1 MKKYGALY
9 DLIKSLSKSE
19 KRFIKIYAT
28 PYARGDKNNYIKLFN
43 FIDALK
49 KYDEGKLSKIIKSA
63 SFTGNL
69 SSMKNYLY
77 YLVLDCLDIYHKD
90 SSVDRV
96 MSKYVNIARVL
107 SEKGLDEQ
115 SNRIIKKAKK
125 LSKEHN
131 RFGNIVALNSIQ
143 QITAFTREDVSR
155 DDIQA
160 YYQESISAMK
170 NMRIKLRYKITYEE
184 LWIKRLRVGLVTDP
198 DEKRLLK
205 FTYNTSFLNKQPDS
219 NSFDVT
225 MYYLLSKIEYYRIL
239 FNRQKGA
246 PLIRK
251 LIALFENNIDEIEDN
266 ITQYIYTLN
275 VFITERVYGTDRMEA
290 NEVLKKIISAPAF
303 LKKKTA
309 PRHISMQIF
318 RLYYPLVFHIAL
330 VFRDY
335 ESAFPYIQKYEMER
349 NRLEN
354 KFSSSFH
361 YCIQA
366 NIACVYFGAGDYK
379 RALRC
384 CNEVINESVK
394 FRQDIMC
401 GMYILNLLI
410 HYELGNRII
419 LPGLLKS
426 AYNYLQKIKR
436 NDPVLLVLLNHIHL
450 LLLDTSNAEQSLV
463 FIQLRREILLIHK
476 RQEANIFDELD
487 LFGWIDK
494 NVERLSLSLTLPE
507 K

>member
-1 MKKYGALY
+1 MKKSGALY
-9 DLIKSLSKSE
+9 DLIKSLTKSE

-49 KYDEGKLSKIIKSA
+49 KYDEGNVSKMIKSA

-107 SEKGLDEQ
+107 SEKGLNEQ
-115 SNRIIKKAKK
+115 SNKIIKKAKK
-125 LSKEHN
+125 LSEEHN

-143 QITAFTREDVSR
+143 KITAFTREDVSR

-170 NMRIKLRYKITYEE
+170 NMRIKLIYRITYEE
-184 LWIKRLRVGLVTDP
+184 LWIKRLRLGLVTDP
-198 DEKRLLK
+198 EEKRHFK
-205 FTYNTSFLNKQPDS
+205 STYNTPFLNKQPGS
-219 NSFDVT
+219 NSFEIN
-225 MYYLLSKIEYYRIL
+225 MYYLLSRIEYYRIL
-239 FNRQKGA
+239 FNRQKVA

-266 ITQYIYTLN
+266 ITHYIYALN
-275 VFITERVYGTDRMEA
+275 VFITEKVYADRMVA
-290 NEVLKKIISAPAF
+290 NEVLEKIIATPAF
-303 LKKKTA
+303 LKKKTV
-309 PRHISMQIF
+309 PPHISTLIF
-318 RLYYPLVFHIAL
+318 RIYYVLVFHIAL

-335 ESAFPYIQKYEMER
+335 ESAFPYIRKYEMER

-354 KFSSSFH
+354 KSSPSFH
-361 YCIQA
+361 YFIQA
-366 NIACVYFGAGDYK
+366 NLAWVYFGAGDYK

-384 CNEVINESVK
+384 CNEVLNQSLK
-394 FRQDIMC
+394 LRQDIVC
-401 GMYILNLLI
+401 GMQILNLLI

-426 AYNYLQKIKR
+426 AFKYLQKIKR

-463 FIQLRREILLIHK
+463 LIQLRREILLIDK

-487 LFGWIDK
+487 LIGWIDK
-494 NVERLSLSLTLPE
+494 KVKRLSLSLTLPE